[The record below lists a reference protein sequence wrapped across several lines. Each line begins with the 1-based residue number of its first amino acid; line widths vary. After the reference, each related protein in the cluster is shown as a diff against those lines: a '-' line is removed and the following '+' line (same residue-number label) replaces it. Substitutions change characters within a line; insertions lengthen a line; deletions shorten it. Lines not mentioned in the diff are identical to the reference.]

1 MGNKYLKENKK
12 AKLVL
17 KIIGFIALPS
27 GVIST
32 ITGFRSIF
40 GEKHY
45 SQHPIFS
52 SDPTFLQE
60 KPHLIFIGFILIFIG
75 LSCLGYAYMGKVAR
89 YTASEMAPVAKD
101 TTNYMIDGTKE
112 EIVDLVSKIKGNNQK
127 SCPYCGDDNDFD
139 AIFCDNCGRSLSVTC
154 ACGTVNQANSRYCK
168 KCGKKI

>member
-1 MGNKYLKENKK
+1 MGKRYLKENKK

-17 KIIGFIALPS
+17 KIIGFIALPA

-32 ITGFRSIF
+32 ITGFNSIF
-40 GEKHY
+40 GNHMHNDY
-45 SQHPIFS
+45 PFPNHS
-52 SDPTFLQE
+52 SFGQE

-75 LSCLGYAYMGKVAR
+75 LTCLGYAYMGKVAR

-112 EIVDLVSKIKGNNQK
+112 EIVDLVSRIKGNNQK

-139 AIFCDNCGRSLSVTC
+139 AVFCDNCGRSLKVTC

-168 KCGKKI
+168 KCGKKL